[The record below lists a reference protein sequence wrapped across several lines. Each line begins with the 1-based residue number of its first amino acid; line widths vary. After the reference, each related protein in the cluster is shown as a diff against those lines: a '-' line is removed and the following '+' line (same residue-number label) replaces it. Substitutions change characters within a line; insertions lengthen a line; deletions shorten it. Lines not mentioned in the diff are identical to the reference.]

1 MRANNP
7 SHRISSEINLR
18 GGKTA
23 PTVVKADTGG
33 ESGGVKERK
42 VDKC

>member
-18 GGKTA
+18 GGKTEPSA
-23 PTVVKADTGG
+23 VKADAGG
-33 ESGGVKERK
+33 K
-42 VDKC
+42 VEE